1 MSRLVRLLTAMMMNA
16 PLATGGIAQARDAV
30 GANDQP
36 GLFVGAKVTIPLGT
50 HRKQPQQPQLGL
62 SAGLRVQDPDFGWM
76 RSTTEAR
83 LAPPRQMDLLGLHM
97 RGSTDVRLNAV
108 GREMRFQQGEIR
120 LNADGDDGG
129 NGGWWLA
136 GGLLAGAAVAGVVV
150 LSQAV
155 DDSGGE

>member
-1 MSRLVRLLTAMMMNA
+1 
-16 PLATGGIAQARDAV
+16 
-30 GANDQP
+30 
-36 GLFVGAKVTIPLGT
+36 
-50 HRKQPQQPQLGL
+50 
-62 SAGLRVQDPDFGWM
+62 
-76 RSTTEAR
+76 
-83 LAPPRQMDLLGLHM
+83 MDLLGLQM

-108 GREMRFQQGEIR
+108 GQELRFQQGEIR
-120 LNADGDDGG
+120 LNADGGEGG

>member
-1 MSRLVRLLTAMMMNA
+1 MGLLLIAQLPVA
-16 PLATGGIAQARDAV
+16 GIAHARDV
-30 GANDQP
+30 TTSNDQP

-50 HRKQPQQPQLGL
+50 HRKQPQQAQFGL

-76 RSTTEAR
+76 KPTTEAR
-83 LAPPRQMDLLGLHM
+83 LAPPRQMHLLGLQM

-108 GREMRFQQGEIR
+108 GQEMHFHQGELR
-120 LNADGDDGG
+120 LNADGGEGG

-136 GGLLAGAAVAGVVV
+136 GGLLAGAAVAGAVV

>member
-1 MSRLVRLLTAMMMNA
+1 MNKLLGRLTGLLM
-16 PLATGGIAQARDAV
+16 IAQVTVAGNAHARDV
-30 GANDQP
+30 TANNNQP

-108 GREMRFQQGEIR
+108 GQELRFQQGEIR
-120 LNADGDDGG
+120 LNADGGEGG
-129 NGGWWLA
+129 NGSWWLA